1 MGCASVKEKLE
12 SQMMI
17 LKLERVDIMTE
28 RDEKIK
34 QLEQMTGQTVVR
46 PEVPDYIAKEQITI
60 DPKVPHNDNV
70 TNKTEEIQEETNRTA
85 KKSKGKKKKVKKEKK
100 KETEESEE
108 EESEDEEKEEEEE
121 EEESEE
127 EESEEKDD
135 EEEEEKSKEDSENN
149 SKEDSEQEESE
160 NESDV

>member
-28 RDEKIK
+28 RDDKIK
-34 QLEQMTGQTVVR
+34 QLEKMTGQTVVR

-108 EESEDEEKEEEEE
+108 EESE
-121 EEESEE
+121 
-127 EESEEKDD
+127 EKDD

>member
-28 RDEKIK
+28 RDDKIK
-34 QLEQMTGQTVVR
+34 QLEKMTGQTVVR
-46 PEVPDYIAKEQITI
+46 PEVPDYIAKEQMTI
-60 DPKVPHNDNV
+60 EPEMPHNDNV

-85 KKSKGKKKKVKKEKK
+85 KKSKGKKKKDKKEKK
-100 KETEESEE
+100 KEESEE